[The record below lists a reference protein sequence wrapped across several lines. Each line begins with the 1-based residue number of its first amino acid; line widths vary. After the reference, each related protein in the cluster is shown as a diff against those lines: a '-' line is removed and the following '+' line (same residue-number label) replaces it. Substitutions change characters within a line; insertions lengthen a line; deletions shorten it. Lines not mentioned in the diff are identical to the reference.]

1 MSYPA
6 DPTMDWNG
14 RRVLLTG
21 HTGFKGSWL
30 SLCLHRLGARVT
42 GLSDRVPTD
51 PSLYELARVGELVD
65 GRAADIR
72 DEDAVRAIVADV
84 RPEVVIHMA
93 AQAFVRRSFREPRE
107 TYATNVMGTVNVL
120 EAIRLE
126 GGVRVAV
133 VVTSDKCYDNREQG
147 RPFTEDD
154 PMGGHDPY
162 SNSKGAAELVT
173 SAYRDSFFAVADEPV
188 ALASARAG
196 NVIGGGDWGED
207 RLIPDIMNAA
217 LAKAPIPIR
226 NPSAVRPW
234 QHVLNPLAG
243 YLALAGALWAD
254 PALAGGWNFGPAAE
268 DVRPVGWIADRLTEL
283 WPDELRWELD
293 PGPHPREAGYLALDS
308 TKAHERL
315 GWSPVWDLDR
325 ALTSI
330 VDWYLALRDGAD
342 MRAVTV
348 GQAETFLA
356 QREAVA

>member
-1 MSYPA
+1 
-6 DPTMDWNG
+6 
-14 RRVLLTG
+14 
-21 HTGFKGSWL
+21 
-30 SLCLHRLGARVT
+30 
-42 GLSDRVPTD
+42 
-51 PSLYELARVGELVD
+51 
-65 GRAADIR
+65 
-72 DEDAVRAIVADV
+72 
-84 RPEVVIHMA
+84 
-93 AQAFVRRSFREPRE
+93 
-107 TYATNVMGTVNVL
+107 MGTVNVL
-120 EAIRLE
+120 EAIRLA

-315 GWSPVWDLDR
+315 GWSPVVGPRPGAHEHRRLVPGAARRGGHARRHGRPGGDVPRAGGGGRVKAVILAGGLGSRLSEETTLRPKPMVEIGGKPILWHIMKIYAAHGIDEFVVCLGYKGYVIKEWFANYALHTSDVTFDLRSGEMRGAPLDDR
-325 ALTSI
+325 A
-330 VDWYLALRDGAD
+330 VAGHAGRDRRG
-342 MRAVTV
+342 R
-348 GQAETFLA
+348 
-356 QREAVA
+356 R